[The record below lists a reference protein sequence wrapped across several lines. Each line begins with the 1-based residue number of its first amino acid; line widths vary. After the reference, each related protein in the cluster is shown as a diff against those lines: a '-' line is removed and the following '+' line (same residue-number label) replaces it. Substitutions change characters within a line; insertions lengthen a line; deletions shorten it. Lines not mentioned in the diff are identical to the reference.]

1 MSSNKLIS
9 EKIEFPIDGDIIR
22 GTLYLPSNHT
32 TNELPG
38 VVLAHGWAM
47 TAGGDLEDYAQT
59 IAQHNIICL
68 TIDFRNLGASTGQP
82 RQHLDPNQQIEDL
95 RSAID
100 YLQQRPEVDSER
112 IGLWGSSYAGGHVI
126 SVSGID
132 PRVKVAVSQVPT
144 ISGYKA
150 KQEILTKDELLERA
164 QRFTQARLSREHGI
178 DTEIIKTVSN
188 EGQPCAYSDF
198 ASYSYM
204 SKQAKRC
211 PNWQNFTTVASLD
224 LAQTYEPG
232 SYVYRIEDT
241 AFMMIIA
248 SDDKTTPTNLQ
259 QEAFENIP
267 SANKE
272 LVTVPGGH
280 YSVYED
286 FFDET
291 NQKAAEWFIKHL

>member
-1 MSSNKLIS
+1 MGVKLC
-9 EKIEFPIDGDIIR
+9 G
-22 GTLYLPSNHT
+22 
-32 TNELPG
+32 
-38 VVLAHGWAM
+38 
-47 TAGGDLEDYAQT
+47 
-59 IAQHNIICL
+59 
-68 TIDFRNLGASTGQP
+68 
-82 RQHLDPNQQIEDL
+82 
-95 RSAID
+95 
-100 YLQQRPEVDSER
+100 
-112 IGLWGSSYAGGHVI
+112 GGHVI

-132 PRVKVAVSQVPT
+132 PRVKVAVSQVLT

-272 LVTVPGGH
+272 LVTVSGGH

-291 NQKAAEWFIKHL
+291 SQKAAEWFIKHL

>member
-1 MSSNKLIS
+1 MSNNKLIS
-9 EKIEFPIDGDIIR
+9 EKIEFPIHEEFIR

-32 TNELPG
+32 NKELPG

-47 TAGGDLEDYAQT
+47 TAGGDLEDYAQI

-82 RQHLDPNQQIEDL
+82 RQHLDPHQQIEDL

-150 KQEILTKDELLERA
+150 KQETLTKDDLVERA

-188 EGQPCAYSDF
+188 DGEPCAYSDY
-198 ASYSYM
+198 ASYNYM
-204 SKQAKRC
+204 SKQAERC

-259 QEAFENIP
+259 QEAFEKTP
-267 SANKE
+267 STNKE
-272 LVTVPGGH
+272 LERVFNSS
-280 YSVYED
+280 YNER
-286 FFDET
+286 
-291 NQKAAEWFIKHL
+291 